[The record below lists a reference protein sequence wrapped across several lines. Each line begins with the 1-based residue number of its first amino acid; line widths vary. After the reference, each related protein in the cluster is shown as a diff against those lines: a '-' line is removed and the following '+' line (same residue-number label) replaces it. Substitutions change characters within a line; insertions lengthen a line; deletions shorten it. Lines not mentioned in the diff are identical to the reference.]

1 MFPVYGES
9 SGFPSIELSRKSFH
23 SQVELCAEI
32 PRISDEYKLL
42 AMRRGR
48 VSLVASMHDCGAAIQ
63 QGCNALCKCLED
75 FPEDFMNDN
84 SIPLFETTEHIF
96 TSVNTIYQLVFDLV
110 RRWQER
116 TRVVVSKCA
125 HTALVAASY
134 QPELTESS
142 TFQTRRPLY
151 LKAP

>member
-1 MFPVYGES
+1 MFFVYGES

-96 TSVNTIYQLVFDLV
+96 TSVNTIYQLVSISCVAGRSAPASSFPNV
-110 RRWQER
+110 RTPPWWRHR
-116 TRVVVSKCA
+116 TSQSSRNRVLSR
-125 HTALVAASY
+125 
-134 QPELTESS
+134 PEDR
-142 TFQTRRPLY
+142 FI
-151 LKAP
+151 